1 MVSKMVEIVSEKG
14 LHTRQGNEF
23 VTLAQ
28 NFSSEIQLEDEKG
41 RKVNGLSLLKI
52 LSLGIRKGM
61 KVVIYAD
68 GEDEKEAVMQLE
80 ELLKGMKDI

>member
-1 MVSKMVEIVSEKG
+1 MVSKIVEIVNENG

-23 VTLAQ
+23 VALAQ
-28 NFSSEIQLEDEKG
+28 SFSSEIQLEDETG
-41 RKVNGLSLLKI
+41 RKVSGISLLKI

-61 KVVIYAD
+61 KVVVHAD
-68 GEDEKEAVMQLE
+68 GEDEKEAIIKLE

>member
-1 MVSKMVEIVSEKG
+1 MVSKMVEIVNEKG

-28 NFSSEIQLEDEKG
+28 NFSSKIQLEDENG
-41 RKVNGLSLLKI
+41 RKVDGLSLLKI

-61 KVVIYAD
+61 KVMIHAD
-68 GEDEKEAVMQLE
+68 GEDEKEAVMELE
-80 ELLKGMKDI
+80 ELLKNMKDL